1 MVMSVNLLR
10 TLHFNLLLVVLGC
23 AAHVGCGRVAGYP
36 EAVITSP
43 IGREG
48 VCVACSKKI
57 GTVKQS
63 NLVTVAGNQFIVCDE
78 ACAKKA
84 EGVTEHSHSH

>member
-1 MVMSVNLLR
+1 MDQILNGLPKPRVQILL
-10 TLHFNLLLVVLGC
+10 FVL
-23 AAHVGCGRVAGYP
+23 ASAIQVGCGRVGGYP
-36 EAVITSP
+36 KVETTSP

-57 GTVKQS
+57 SSVSKS
-63 NLVTVAGNQFIVCDE
+63 NLVTFDGNQFIVCDE

>member
-1 MVMSVNLLR
+1 MVVSVNRLR
-10 TLHFNLLLVVLGC
+10 TLRFNLLLVLLAC
-23 AAHVGCGRVAGYP
+23 AVHVGCGRVGGYP
-36 EAVITSP
+36 EALITSP

-57 GTVKQS
+57 ESVNHS
-63 NLVTVAGNQFIVCDE
+63 NLVTFAGNQFIVCDE

-84 EGVTEHSHSH
+84 EGVIEHSHSH